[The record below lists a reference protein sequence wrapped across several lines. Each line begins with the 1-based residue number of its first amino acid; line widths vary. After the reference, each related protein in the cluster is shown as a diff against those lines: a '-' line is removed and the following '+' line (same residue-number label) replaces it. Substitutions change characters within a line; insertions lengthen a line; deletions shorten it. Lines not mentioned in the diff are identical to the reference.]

1 MLFLF
6 RQYPSAESPE
16 PEVHCMKSANELARQ
31 QLLQKILDDSDDE
44 EEDADV
50 ENLLKASTPS
60 WFWIFF
66 IALRWFRYRVE
77 SSLDVD

>member
-1 MLFLF
+1 
-6 RQYPSAESPE
+6 
-16 PEVHCMKSANELARQ
+16 MKSANELARQ

-60 WFWIFF
+60 WF
-66 IALRWFRYRVE
+66 
-77 SSLDVD
+77 